1 MSILVIDTAA
11 SPSPRMV
18 LIGDTLFKDVEM
30 NRAGAPAMP
39 DAPPPAFSPEA
50 GRAAAMRRAGVGLE
64 KMAGHP
70 VEKEG
75 ADECAEA
82 SPSSSRP

>member
-1 MSILVIDTAA
+1 MYFKQFYLGCLAYA
-11 SPSPRMV
+11 SYLTGSDVPR
-18 LIGDTLFKDVEM
+18 
-30 NRAGAPAMP
+30 PAL
-39 DAPPPAFSPEA
+39 SPEA
-50 GRAAAMRRAGVGLE
+50 VREAAMRLARVGLE
-64 KMAGHP
+64 VAGHP

>member
-11 SPSPRMV
+11 SPSPSMV
-18 LIGDTLFKDVEM
+18 LTGDTLFKDVEM
-30 NRAGAPAMP
+30 NR
-39 DAPPPAFSPEA
+39 
-50 GRAAAMRRAGVGLE
+50 
-64 KMAGHP
+64 AGHP